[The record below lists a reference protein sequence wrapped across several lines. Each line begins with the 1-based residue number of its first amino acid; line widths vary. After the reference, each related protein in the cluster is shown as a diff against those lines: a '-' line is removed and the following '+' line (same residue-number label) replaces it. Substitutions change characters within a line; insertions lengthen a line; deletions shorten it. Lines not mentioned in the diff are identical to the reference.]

1 MNTGQQKNISA
12 TDIFWLSHY
21 GSLHILVIMSIIFYK
36 AKDRAIV
43 ELTNQLHD
51 SKAAGVEKSTQ
62 ATQTDKMLGNL
73 CDALEA
79 YTSQNKFLN
88 EELLEVNQL
97 LQESM
102 HREEK
107 LLV

>member
-1 MNTGQQKNISA
+1 V
-12 TDIFWLSHY
+12 D
-21 GSLHILVIMSIIFYK
+21 
-36 AKDRAIV
+36 
-43 ELTNQLHD
+43 LTNQLHD
-51 SKAAGVEKSTQ
+51 SKAAGVKKSTQ
-62 ATQTDKMLGNL
+62 ATQSDSTLGNL
-73 CDALEA
+73 DDALEA

-107 LLV
+107 LLM